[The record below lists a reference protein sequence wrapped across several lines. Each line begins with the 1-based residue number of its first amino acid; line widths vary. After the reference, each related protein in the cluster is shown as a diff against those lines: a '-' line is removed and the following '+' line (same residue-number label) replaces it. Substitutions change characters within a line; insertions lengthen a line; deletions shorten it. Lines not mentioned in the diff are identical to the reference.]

1 MAQRSSKPAGA
12 GKKSAASPLRFA
24 HPYFV
29 TTPPRQRQKLP
40 VYGQR
45 MLDHVQGTLHPIPA
59 IKGDGLMT
67 LADVIGKPNADAIA
81 ATNQITLHI
90 AGDTG
95 VPETDHET

>member
-45 MLDHVQGTLHPIPA
+45 MLDHVQGSIGHALGVSFNVTENERGVSENGVRGLNKSIMKGKIETPI
-59 IKGDGLMT
+59 
-67 LADVIGKPNADAIA
+67 
-81 ATNQITLHI
+81 
-90 AGDTG
+90 
-95 VPETDHET
+95 